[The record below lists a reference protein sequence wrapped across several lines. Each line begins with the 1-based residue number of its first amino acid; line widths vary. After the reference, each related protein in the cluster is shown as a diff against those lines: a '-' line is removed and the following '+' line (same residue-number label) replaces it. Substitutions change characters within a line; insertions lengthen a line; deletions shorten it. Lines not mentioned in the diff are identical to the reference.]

1 MNDLFGED
9 SDTEESVGGRWV
21 VDRRRAAPL
30 LVPLAS
36 LGRRV
41 QMEEESAGQFRVARV
56 DDDAGGPALRACAIS
71 EEMFS
76 AEQMEGP
83 VRKDLMAMKV
93 GELKDE
99 LEARGAPRSGP
110 NKMALRV
117 RLRALMIRSAQDVRR
132 AEEAVDGGGE

>member
-1 MNDLFGED
+1 M
-9 SDTEESVGGRWV
+9 
-21 VDRRRAAPL
+21 
-30 LVPLAS
+30 
-36 LGRRV
+36 
-41 QMEEESAGQFRVARV
+41 
-56 DDDAGGPALRACAIS
+56 
-71 EEMFS
+71 
-76 AEQMEGP
+76 
-83 VRKDLMAMKV
+83 